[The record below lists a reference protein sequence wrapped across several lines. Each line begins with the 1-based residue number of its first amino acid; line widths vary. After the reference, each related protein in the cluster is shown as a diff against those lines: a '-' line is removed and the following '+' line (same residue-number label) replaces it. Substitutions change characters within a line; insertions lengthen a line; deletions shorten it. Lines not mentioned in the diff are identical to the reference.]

1 MQTIAI
7 IPARGGSKGLKMKNV
22 RELRGNPLI
31 VRPIK
36 DALKSNFIDK
46 VYVTTDNEI
55 IQRIAIKAGAH
66 CPFLRPSTLAES
78 FTTTEETLQYA
89 LNEAEEYFSTSFDL
103 SVFLTATDIYRETS
117 WIDECIETIKQD
129 EKIESVFIGYKTTKN
144 YWEFD
149 DNKWTRLKNWMKI
162 YGSRQT
168 RRSIV
173 REDTGVCC
181 VSRSNLW
188 REGKRIGDNVRI
200 IVKDTPFNGFDIHS
214 EFDLFLAE
222 KALEYHGKD

>member
-1 MQTIAI
+1 MKIIAI

-36 DALKSNFIDK
+36 HALKSNFIDK
-46 VYVTTDNEI
+46 VYVTTDNET
-55 IQRIAIKAGAH
+55 IQKIAIKAGAH

-78 FTTTEETLQYA
+78 FTTTEETLKYA
-89 LNEAEEYFSTSFDL
+89 LNEAEEYFSMRFDL
-103 SVFLTATDIYRETS
+103 SVFLTATDIYREVS

-129 EKIESVFIGYKTTKN
+129 DKIESVFIGYKTTKN

-149 DNKWTRLKNWMKI
+149 NNKWTRLKNWMKI

-168 RRSIV
+168 RRSVV
-173 REDTGVCC
+173 REDTGVYC

-188 REGKRIGDNVRI
+188 REGK
-200 IVKDTPFNGFDIHS
+200 
-214 EFDLFLAE
+214 
-222 KALEYHGKD
+222 

>member
-7 IPARGGSKGLKMKNV
+7 IPARGGSKGLKMKNI
-22 RELRGNPLI
+22 RKLRGNPLI

-36 DALKSNFIDK
+36 DALGSNSIDK

-55 IQRIAIKAGAH
+55 IQRLAIEAGAH
-66 CPFLRPSTLAES
+66 CPFLRPSKLAES
-78 FTTTEETLQYA
+78 FTTTEETLKYA
-89 LNEAEEYFSTSFDL
+89 LNEAEEYFSTRFDL
-103 SVFLTATDIYRETS
+103 CVFLTATDVYREIS
-117 WIDECIETIKQD
+117 WIDECIKTIIQD
-129 EKIESVFIGYKTTKN
+129 DSIESTFIGYKTTKN
-144 YWEFD
+144 YWELN
-149 DNKWTRLKNWMKI
+149 DNKWSRLKNWMKI

-168 RRSIV
+168 RRSVV

-188 REGKRIGDNVRI
+188 REGRRIGDNVKI
-200 IVKDTPFNGFDIHS
+200 IVKDTPFDGFDIHN

-222 KALEYHGKD
+222 KALGYYEKY